1 MSRLE
6 NFLDEQ
12 NRLTAFPAKRRVKL
26 QALCYLAQKFEPGK
40 IYTEKQV
47 NVLLNQWHTF
57 EDPATLR
64 RELYQHRFLGRQ
76 PSGAAGTAA
85 AHTGGTAKEIRI
97 TAAGGNIGDEFIGK
111 GAAREASGAGG

>member
-76 PSGAAGTAA
+76 PFKIKEERSVEKCLSWWFGPAPMW
-85 AHTGGTAKEIRI
+85 TG
-97 TAAGGNIGDEFIGK
+97 
-111 GAAREASGAGG
+111 

>member
-26 QALCYLAQKFEPGK
+26 QALCY
-40 IYTEKQV
+40 
-47 NVLLNQWHTF
+47 VLLNQWHTF

-76 PSGAAGTAA
+76 PSGAAYWLEPQQPTLEELQRKYG
-85 AHTGGTAKEIRI
+85 
-97 TAAGGNIGDEFIGK
+97 
-111 GAAREASGAGG
+111 

>member
-12 NRLTAFPAKRRVKL
+12 NRLTAFSAKRRVKL

-76 PSGAAGTAA
+76 PSGAAYWLEPQQPTLEELQRKYG
-85 AHTGGTAKEIRI
+85 
-97 TAAGGNIGDEFIGK
+97 
-111 GAAREASGAGG
+111 